1 MTICRRL
8 SIYRTIQYNDDYY
21 ILQDDL
27 NTLTSWAKAFNMEF
41 DTNKCKIIQ
50 VSTLSNNSIFT
61 YAMSSAHWS

>member
-41 DTNKCKIIQ
+41 DTNKCRIIQ
-50 VSTLSNNSIFT
+50 VSTLSNNSILPT
-61 YAMSSAHWS
+61 Q